1 MHYTGTII
9 RPPSE
14 SDSILLQVTTG
25 CSHNSC
31 TFCGTYRQTIFSIR
45 DRATILEDIREA
57 STFPKWHDKVFLC
70 DGDALI
76 LPQEELVFIL
86 ETIKKY
92 LPHVTRIGLYANAKS
107 ISKKTDIELIRLY
120 ELGLKMVYLGL
131 ESGDDIT
138 LKAINKWGNVESIIK
153 ESKRVIETGMQLFVT
168 ILLGIAQ
175 KERSLIHA
183 ETTGIA
189 LSRIN
194 PRFVG
199 ALTVM
204 PIESTEL
211 YDQVKT
217 GNFKMLTPNEIL
229 IELKHIIQTTNMT
242 SGYFYANHASNYLPL
257 RIKMPREKQ
266 LALSLID
273 DALSGHTALRPEFF
287 RGL

>member
-25 CSHNSC
+25 CSHNRC
-31 TFCGTYRQTIFSIR
+31 TFCGAYRQTTFSIR

-57 STFPKWHDKVFLC
+57 TSFPRWQDKVFLC

-86 ETIKKY
+86 TSIKEY
-92 LPHVTRIGLYANAKS
+92 LPHITRIGLYANAKS
-107 ISKKTDIELIRLY
+107 INRKSDKELKRLH
-120 ELGLKMVYLGL
+120 ELGLKMIHLGL
-131 ESGDDIT
+131 ESGDDTT
-138 LKAINKWGNVESIIK
+138 LKVINKWGNAEIIAD
-153 ESKRVIETGMQLFVT
+153 ECKRIIDTGMQLFVT
-168 ILLGIAQ
+168 VLLGIAQ

-183 ETTGIA
+183 EKTGIT

-204 PIESTEL
+204 PIENTEL
-211 YDQVKT
+211 YGQVQT
-217 GNFKMLTPNEIL
+217 GKFKMLSPTEIL
-229 IELKHIIQTTNMT
+229 IELKHIILTTNMT

-266 LALSLID
+266 VALSLID
-273 DALSGHTALRPEFF
+273 DALSGRTALRPEHF